1 MQTRTV
7 KTDKPRGVVRPGGRF
22 VHHHDGNKYIGDRA
36 PPHPNGPI
44 PGPAPSMHQKKTMSY
59 DVVRAQALQGN
70 DAPK

>member
-36 PPHPNGPI
+36 AAPQWTY
-44 PGPAPSMHQKKTMSY
+44 PGPGALNAPEEEQSY
-59 DVVRAQALQGN
+59 DVVRAKAMKN
-70 DAPK
+70 DATK